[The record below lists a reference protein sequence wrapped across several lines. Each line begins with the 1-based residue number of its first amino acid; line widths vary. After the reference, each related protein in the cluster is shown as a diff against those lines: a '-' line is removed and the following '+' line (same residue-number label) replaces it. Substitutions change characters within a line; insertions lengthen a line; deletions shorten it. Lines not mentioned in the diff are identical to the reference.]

1 MSNSEQTTVCLLSK
15 YADVEIWKGPGADKD
30 MASLTRSVAYNEEAF
45 QCLLEG
51 ESKRSKRSGHLYY
64 ILLIYCTNE
73 QGILIAME
81 SNIAKTVIAAL
92 SRSLRDTDY
101 IGWYRAGLIVGGV
114 LTVVKQESMA
124 QVSSHIQKRMADALQ
139 VEPRIA
145 ENPRLQIR
153 VCQYHELEGVEI
165 GALSGRTDKKE
176 SDLSPG
182 VRFGRS

>member
-1 MSNSEQTTVCLLSK
+1 MWFRRTGGALHLES
-15 YADVEIWKGPGADKD
+15 PGADKD

-45 QCLLEG
+45 QYLLEG
-51 ESKRSKRSGHLYY
+51 ESKRSKRSGHLYH

-92 SRSLRDTDY
+92 SRSLRETDY

-165 GALSGRTDKKE
+165 GALNGRE
-176 SDLSPG
+176 A
-182 VRFGRS
+182 